1 MSKMHIGKNGLDKCR
16 AKGDCPLEAKED
28 YLESMPT
35 IITNNKGSQYE
46 VSCAV
51 HLAKQQN
58 LKKITNDLSEI
69 NNLEIQD
76 TIVNSNY
83 SHLYTTK
90 YACFY
95 QTDNNNCIIKTGA
108 PNLPDLLIV
117 NEDKTINSVEVKKVT
132 ESGAQLSSV
141 NCSVDSDGNILVKDN
156 EFSPETITNEIRK
169 LKITDLENN
178 KKLPIN
184 DNDAKSYFIRQCKEN
199 NRDYLMFINYNEE
212 VKTIDLKQDEN
223 NVINDFG
230 TNNLQVE
237 LIARANKNFKAID
250 KHGYNRLQKNKNI
263 SIEKIDDIEYV
274 KLTPSTIKKHCNEC
288 KSGQAY
294 KMGEFLFFKKDIK
307 KNKIKLLDI
316 KTFTP
321 FITGRIWQKKTDI

>member
-1 MSKMHIGKNGLDKCR
+1 M
-16 AKGDCPLEAKED
+16 
-28 YLESMPT
+28 
-35 IITNNKGSQYE
+35 
-46 VSCAV
+46 
-51 HLAKQQN
+51 
-58 LKKITNDLSEI
+58 
-69 NNLEIQD
+69 
-76 TIVNSNY
+76 
-83 SHLYTTK
+83 
-90 YACFY
+90 
-95 QTDNNNCIIKTGA
+95 
-108 PNLPDLLIV
+108 
-117 NEDKTINSVEVKKVT
+117 
-132 ESGAQLSSV
+132 
-141 NCSVDSDGNILVKDN
+141 
-156 EFSPETITNEIRK
+156 
-169 LKITDLENN
+169 KITDLENN
-178 KKLPIN
+178 KKHPIN

-212 VKTIDLKQDEN
+212 VKTIDLRQDEN
-223 NVINDFG
+223 NVINDFE